1 MIKLIIAF
9 AALIVLTAGIF
20 AFREATSP
28 KASIGNYDFKLL
40 IADSEEERQKG
51 LSKRK
56 KIDEDQGMLFLFE
69 KPDFYKFWMKDMEF
83 SVDIIFIKGDRI
95 SQIYTNAEVPS
106 DSASLRLYPSSE
118 SVDKVLEIKGGLAN
132 KYNFKVGDKI
142 EFKNLK

>member
-1 MIKLIIAF
+1 MKIKECF
-9 AALIVLTAGIF
+9 F
-20 AFREATSP
+20 
-28 KASIGNYDFKLL
+28 
-40 IADSEEERQKG
+40 
-51 LSKRK
+51 
-56 KIDEDQGMLFLFE
+56 FL
-69 KPDFYKFWMKDMEF
+69 KSRIFYKFWMKDMEF

-142 EFKNLK
+142 EVYEKVEVKATSTAGE